1 MNPLSESYRSCSLDS
16 VYKRA
21 EEEKKRK
28 YDQRVRE
35 IEHGSFAP
43 LVFST
48 GGGLAPIA
56 IQVYNRLA
64 LMMSE
69 KSDRQYSSVINYIRC
84 KISFSL
90 IRSKIRCLRGYRSIY
105 HSAHRDYADLDIA
118 SIVSAGRIC

>member
-1 MNPLSESYRSCSLDS
+1 MDS
-16 VYKRA
+16 IYKRA

-48 GGGLAPIA
+48 GGGLAPI
-56 IQVYNRLA
+56 QVYNCLA
-64 LMMSE
+64 LMLSE

-84 KISFSL
+84 KLFFSL
-90 IRSKIRCLRGYRSIY
+90 IRSTIGCLRGSRSIY
-105 HSAHRDYADLDIA
+105 HSAHRDSADLDIA
-118 SIVSAGRIC
+118 FIVSAGCIC